1 MKNSSK
7 VLTALAA
14 GVAAGG
20 VLGVLFAPDKGTVTR
35 EKISS
40 NGKKLFKT
48 IQGRTKKEGLN
59 IAKGKL
65 EKHLKKVN
73 TKLQKM
79 STPDVVPS

>member
-20 VLGVLFAPDKGTVTR
+20 VLGVLFAPDKGKVTR

-48 IQGRTKKEGLN
+48 IQKRTKKEGLN
-59 IAKGKL
+59 IAKEKL
-65 EKHLKKVN
+65 EKHLQKVN
-73 TKLQKM
+73 GKLQQISK
-79 STPDVVPS
+79 PDSVSS